1 MVDFVGVRPKG
12 GVPRIIAANPAD
24 LEVLERLRPGKPFAV
39 KAVFKRSVPHH
50 RFYWGLVGIVAD
62 ALGMSAYT
70 LHAQLKYEAELVERI
85 LSCQAFG
92 VAVQL
97 KSTAFDKMDETTFTA
112 YRARAVDIIFERYLP
127 GVTRKDVFQ
136 RVEDMCGPCPW

>member
-24 LEVLERLRPGKPFAV
+24 LEVLERLRPGRPFAV

-62 ALGMSAYT
+62 ALGMSSAT
-70 LHAQLKYEAELVERI
+70 LHAQLKFEAELVDRI
-85 LSCQAFG
+85 LSSQAFG

-97 KSTAFDKMDETTFTA
+97 KSIAFDKMDEGDFTA
-112 YRARAVDIIFERYLP
+112 YRQRAVDLIFTRYLP
-127 GVTRKDVFQ
+127 GIARKDVFK
-136 RVEDMCGPCPW
+136 RVEEMCGPCPW

>member
-1 MVDFVGVRPKG
+1 MVDFIGIRPKG

-24 LEVLERLRPGKPFAV
+24 LEALERVRPGRPFAV

-50 RFYWGLVGIVAD
+50 RWYWGLIGVVAD
-62 ALGMSAYT
+62 GLGIASAT
-70 LHAQLKYEAELVERI
+70 LHAQLKFEAELVERI
-85 LSCQAFG
+85 LSSQAFG

-97 KSTAFDKMDETTFTA
+97 KSTAFDRMDEPAFTA

-127 GVTRKDVFQ
+127 GIARKDVFQ
-136 RVEDMCGPCPW
+136 RVEEMCGPCPW